1 VKEKSTGVTL
11 RKSCAL
17 WNGSILVTIAP
28 RLKSLRELLL
38 SGYPQ
43 ELLEKELREFSC
55 SRDSD
60 IETFIRTKAIDYE
73 RSGLGRT
80 YLYLDGSDENTN
92 LVAYITIAITSV
104 DYAGVSRSR
113 RKKVLSR
120 KPGRDSKDNF
130 PGLLIGQLARDDR
143 YDSTLISG
151 SDMIADAESLID
163 TVNQTI
169 GGMLIYLD
177 CKDDL
182 IKLYERNGYELLSD
196 KEPDNGLYKMFKPL
210 PKLPL

>member
-1 VKEKSTGVTL
+1 VAWSE
-11 RKSCAL
+11 
-17 WNGSILVTIAP
+17 SILVTKTF
-28 RLKSLRELLL
+28 RLESLREHLL

-43 ELLEKELREFSC
+43 ELLEKQLREFSC

-73 RSGLGRT
+73 RSGLRRT
-80 YLYLDGSDENTN
+80 YLYLDGYNESTS

-104 DYAGVSRSR
+104 DYADISRNR

-120 KPGRDSKDNF
+120 KPGRDSRDNF

-143 YDSTLISG
+143 YDSTVISG
-151 SDMIADAESLID
+151 SDMIADAESLIGS
-163 TVNQTI
+163 VNQTI

-196 KEPDNGLYKMFKPL
+196 KVSNNGLFKMFKPL
-210 PKLPL
+210 PTIAA